1 MDRLHMESA
10 MKQVIHR
17 HVTPPALRDLMES
30 YVAYKMTESTVFGE
44 LTLLHY
50 SMFGGTSEERYAGA
64 AAIEFLVLALDIFD
78 DLQDQD
84 NDRVPWMKHNHAQS
98 MNAAIG
104 FLALSTKVIIDSKFD
119 EARKS
124 IAVELLHHRLNQ
136 SVGGQYIDVDN
147 AITEEDECFA
157 MMRAKSGALV
167 ACACQLGSVLATG
180 EMNDQVGA
188 YGELF
193 GMSAQLRNDMEGIL
207 RWDTRN
213 DLIHRKR
220 TLPVLYL
227 LDDSAPELQV
237 LRDYYAGQAT
247 VDQLY
252 ANKHVIMDQ
261 IERGGCIPYT
271 QVHIQFLQQECHTY
285 IEGLSIDLHWKQEL
299 ESFI

>member
-1 MDRLHMESA
+1 MGRLHVESV
-10 MKQVIHR
+10 MLQVIHR

-30 YVAYKMTESTVFGE
+30 YVAYKMTENTVFGE
-44 LTLLHY
+44 LALLHY
-50 SMFGGTSEERYAGA
+50 SMFGGVSEERYAGA

-98 MNAAIG
+98 MNTAIG
-104 FLALSTKVIIDSKFD
+104 FLALSTKAITDTNFD
-119 EARKS
+119 NDRKS
-124 IAVELLHHRLNQ
+124 IAVELLQHRLNQ

-147 AITEEDECFA
+147 SITEEDECLA

-167 ACACQLGSVLATG
+167 ACACQLGCVLATG
-180 EMNDQVGA
+180 ALNDEVGS
-188 YGELF
+188 YGELL

-227 LDDSAPELQV
+227 LDDSSSKLQV
-237 LRDYYAGQAT
+237 LRDYYAGQADI
-247 VDQLY
+247 DQIY

-261 IERGGCIPYT
+261 IEQGGCIPYT
-271 QVHIQFLQQECHTY
+271 RVHIQFIQQECLAY
-285 IEGLSIDLHWKQEL
+285 IEGLPVDVHWKKEL
-299 ESFI
+299 ENFI